1 MEVVTT
7 SGNLVGAFFRGRH
20 NRSSFLLVHYW
31 DIVSIKACSK
41 FWPWGGGGGGELEIA
56 RCSSGWNL
64 LFAIL
69 ERRISTRVFSLQVN
83 LEGNW
88 KYSLKILFIE
98 KFVRGFELWMWFR
111 CKLSWKVNYR
121 ILTEDLN
128 FFWNCTCSSCLIKI
142 SYLKFLERRISIRV
156 FFLQVWKRIESI
168 ASFFKNFLSRN
179 LFEDFSCGC
188 GYINWVRKWIIE
200 FWSEFLLAIV
210 S

>member
-41 FWPWGGGGGGELEIA
+41 LGGDELEIA
-56 RCSSGWNL
+56 RSSSGWNL

-69 ERRISTRVFSLQVN
+69 ERRISTRVFFLQVN

-128 FFWNCTCSSCLIKI
+128 FFWNCTCSCLIKI

-179 LFEDFSCGC
+179 LLGGF
-188 GYINWVRKWIIE
+188 
-200 FWSEFLLAIV
+200 
-210 S
+210 